1 MEGLTLGAAILAI
14 FLWRETAR
22 EPLYKLLGIRTGQR
36 TVRGTTV
43 KVLGILVLV
52 ALMIALEPEVRVFLL
67 FVDSVSVDLFLLLL
81 AFQGREYLWFLY
93 GAVILPAAR
102 HLADLG
108 PYPLPLPSRWFFT
121 QHPFWAAF
129 ATAQLVAVGSKFA
142 LLAALVVTAAT
153 STATWPTG
161 KALSAAVLAKS
172 RKRNIR
178 LDVKPPVWPDSARS
192 GC

>member
-1 MEGLTLGAAILAI
+1 V
-14 FLWRETAR
+14 
-22 EPLYKLLGIRTGQR
+22 YKLLGLRIGQGPDHRTTG
-36 TVRGTTV
+36 
-43 KVLGILVLV
+43 KVFGVLVLV
-52 ALMIALEPEVRVFLL
+52 ALMIVLNPEVRVFLL

-81 AFQGREYLWFLY
+81 AFQGREYLWFLC
-93 GAVILPAAR
+93 GAIILPAAR
-102 HLADLG
+102 HLADSG